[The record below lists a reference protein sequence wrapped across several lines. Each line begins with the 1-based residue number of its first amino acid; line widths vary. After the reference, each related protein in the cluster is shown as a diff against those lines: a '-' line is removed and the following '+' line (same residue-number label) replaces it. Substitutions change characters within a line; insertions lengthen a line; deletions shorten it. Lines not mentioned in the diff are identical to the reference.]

1 MLSLRQEELLK
12 RLMQAEQELT
22 SEEIARMIGVT
33 SRTIRTDMKAL
44 KSIIDEHGAALHI
57 KRGAGYS
64 LTVEDYGAFR
74 TFLKKS
80 LRERNEKRNRSFP
93 ISLKTVWR
101 IY

>member
-22 SEEIARMIGVT
+22 SEEIARVIGVT

-44 KSIIDEHGAALHI
+44 KSIIDEQGAALHI
-57 KRGAGYS
+57 KRGAGYT

-80 LRERNEKRNRSFP
+80 LRERNEKKGTGHSQ
-93 ISLKTVWR
+93 SA
-101 IY
+101 

>member
-22 SEEIARMIGVT
+22 SEEIARMIGIT

-44 KSIIDEHGAALHI
+44 KSTLAEHGAVLHI
-57 KRGAGYS
+57 KRGAGYT
-64 LTVEDYGAFR
+64 LTVEDYGSFR

-80 LRERNEKRNRSFP
+80 LGERNEKKNRLSP
-93 ISLKTVWR
+93 ISLKTV
-101 IY
+101 

>member
-44 KSIIDEHGAALHI
+44 KSILAEHGAVLHI
-57 KRGAGYS
+57 KRGAGYT
-64 LTVEDYGAFR
+64 LTVEDYGVFSCI
-74 TFLKKS
+74 FEKS
-80 LRERNEKRNRSFP
+80 LGEKMKKRTGYSQ
-93 ISLKTVWR
+93 SA
-101 IY
+101 